1 MLGIYANINNKV
13 VRMHHEP
20 DESMTRASPISKVNG
35 DRTLHGK
42 CLLRFSTNQSPISS
56 SLCRTRESS
65 ISLVNEAQRVKSGE
79 LRVNDVTGKW
89 GLSPAINSCD
99 QYVTA
104 SSRFM
109 LLADKSFAS
118 CSEDASRKDDLDIF
132 MAQLFAAV
140 AVDSGVSLGESFCC
154 RRISSRSFCIIIW
167 ASSRHFWVLWI
178 DRGPT
183 TSFLSDDAMA
193 FEFTFTSCWTLQ
205 WEWEKSRRV

>member
-20 DESMTRASPISKVNG
+20 DESMTRASQISKVNG

-65 ISLVNEAQRVKSGE
+65 ISLVKEAQRAKSGE
-79 LRVNDVTGKW
+79 LRVNDEVTGKW

-109 LLADKSFAS
+109 LLADISFAFF
-118 CSEDASRKDDLDIF
+118 SEGASETVGLGSLF
-132 MAQLFAAV
+132 MAQMFAAV
-140 AVDSGVSLGESFCC
+140 AVDSGVSFGESFCC
-154 RRISSRSFCIIIW
+154 RRISSRSFCIIIC
-167 ASSRHFWVLWI
+167 ASSRHFWVRWI
-178 DRGPT
+178 DRGPV
-183 TSFLSDDAMA
+183 TSFLSEDAMA
-193 FEFTFTSCWTLQ
+193 SGFTS
-205 WEWEKSRRV
+205 